1 MKHKWY
7 FSKESNEIYNRDQQR
22 LQRYF
27 IQSINNN
34 RYEINEDSKKRCDKI
49 PNDAIPITHLV
60 NRTFQ
65 VCTRFSFQNPTQKE
79 QNEFNKYIK
88 ILPIWKQ
95 VLIKNYKEPP
105 NAEPLISLI

>member
-34 RYEINEDSKKRCDKI
+34 RYEINEDSKERCNNI
-49 PNDAIPITHLV
+49 PNDALPITYIEII
-60 NRTFQ
+60 
-65 VCTRFSFQNPTQKE
+65 FSNPQ
-79 QNEFNKYIK
+79 
-88 ILPIWKQ
+88 PIGTKR
-95 VLIKNYKEPP
+95 V
-105 NAEPLISLI
+105 S